1 MRNVA
6 RTQTIAVDIV
16 AAAAEVHRFREVHHQ
31 FPPSPVANAPVLS
44 VQSILRA
51 QFPAAHRGTTYLPD
65 GVLPT
70 TSLLYGYFRAMRY
83 TRSIPQC
90 GRIGQTWLTWRL
102 TLRHISFPFFLFL
115 AIL

>member
-6 RTQTIAVDIV
+6 RTQTIAVDVVV
-16 AAAAEVHRFREVHHQ
+16 AAAAEVHHQ

-90 GRIGQTWLTWRL
+90 GRIGQTWLTWR
-102 TLRHISFPFFLFL
+102 
-115 AIL
+115 